1 MAAVKRALA
10 LAGGFSR
17 TVHFHLF
24 RLNAA
29 LLNGLEAHALDG
41 LLCNKAVTAC
51 CFQVCASKNVNAEVE
66 WGLWCEECTAR
77 TRQCLEVFCETIVEQ
92 DECLTEADHA
102 TVRAVLAA
110 WGEWISADAYTRIEY
125 LGVAVGLRAMED
137 YQYLFH
143 CGAPDKIRLAPGTGA
158 YEYLKAAMLQAVAA
172 GRILKD
178 YDVLFV
184 IDAGKSLWGVWAD
197 VAFAL
202 GKKVLFCSLNTLQ
215 SLPPRHYEA
224 LSPVLHDAVV
234 PFRLRYS
241 TFPGLERLRRRF
253 ADQRAFQELRRKGQ
267 AILEGRFP
275 ECLPEQEVRA
285 ALGVPEGK
293 KIACIFTHLCW
304 DNAMVF
310 GSPLVNTFEE
320 WLDLTFAT
328 ARQVPDV
335 HWVVKLHPGE
345 LEKHRGVNHPE
356 INTKAFVE
364 KCLADAPANI
374 SVLPDTSLSTRELA
388 SVIVAGI
395 TMCGTVNYELPAL
408 GVPCLNVVK
417 GVHSGLGFTRDC
429 ADLGAYVEALR
440 TIGDMRLAEGERE
453 LAQAYTGLL
462 YDPELAI
469 NVAHLLCGPEW
480 SELKTAELPRF
491 VEENTLRFQEL
502 INRKFV

>member
-1 MAAVKRALA
+1 MAAVKRVLA

-17 TVHFHLF
+17 TVHFHLY

-29 LLNGLEAHALDG
+29 LLNGLDAYAVDG

-51 CFQVCASKNVNAEVE
+51 PFQVCAHRDVNAEVD
-66 WGLWCEECTAR
+66 WGLGCEECTAR
-77 TRQCLEVFCETIVEQ
+77 TRQCLEVFCERVVEQ
-92 DECLTEADHA
+92 DGYLTEADDSS
-102 TVRAVLAA
+102 VRAVIATL
-110 WGEWISADAYTRIEY
+110 GEWISADAYTRIEY
-125 LGVAVGLRAMED
+125 LGVTVGLRAMED

-143 CGAPDKIRLAPGTGA
+143 CGAPDRIRLAPGTGA
-158 YEYLKAAMLQAVAA
+158 YEYLRAAMLQVVAA
-172 GRILKD
+172 GRILKA
-178 YDVLFV
+178 YDVLLV

-215 SLPPRHYEA
+215 SLPPSHYEA
-224 LSPVLHDAVV
+224 LSPVLHDAAV

-241 TFPGLERLRRRF
+241 TFPGLERIRRRF
-253 ADQRAFQELRRKGQ
+253 ADQQAFQELRRTGQ
-267 AILEGRFP
+267 AILAGRFP
-275 ECLPEQEVRA
+275 KCLPEREVRS
-285 ALGVPEGK
+285 ALGVPDGK
-293 KIACIFTHLCW
+293 KIVCIFTHLCW

-345 LEKHRGVNHPE
+345 LEKHRGVTHPE

-364 KCLADAPANI
+364 NCLADAPGNI

-388 SVIVAGI
+388 SVIVAGV

-408 GVPCLNVVK
+408 GVPCLNIVQ

-429 ADLGAYVEALR
+429 KDMSAYVAALR
-440 TIGDMRLAEGERE
+440 TIGDMCPAEGERE

-480 SELKTAELPRF
+480 DELKAEELPRF
-491 VEENTLRFQEL
+491 VGENISKFKDL
-502 INRKFV
+502 ISRKFV